1 MQQVIEFLASEGYT
15 IGEFVAD
22 GKIRRFPL
30 DDKDTKR
37 SGWYKAYTNHAPD
50 NGEVYYVVA
59 YGDWRSDD
67 RKKYCSLSRKLP
79 TQTNRLHK
87 EQYEK
92 ANKEA
97 EAQRAA
103 EHERVAANC
112 AEFWETLELTGASP
126 YLERKKI
133 SGDLGIRYRELNKCI
148 YVPVRDIDG
157 KIWSLE
163 EINEEGKKLSWTGGR
178 KIGGFHVIG
187 TLGDVIYLAEG
198 FATAAS
204 IHLASANGC
213 VCTFGTGQFKAVAG
227 IFRKRYPDKKIVIC
241 GDLDNPFKK
250 SNSQKLAEDAAKL
263 VGGFVLLPKFKRNGE
278 TEEDF
283 VTDFN
288 DLYCR
293 EGAEEVKAQLQTS
306 VALEPIA
313 LSAIEVVSTPFP
325 DEDEK
330 GKRLGT
336 LENLKE
342 LLRRLKINLRYN
354 GIKKKEE
361 VLIPGLVTSVDNHE
375 NVTLSNIISWCE
387 RCKISSRNVQG
398 YLTSIAD
405 GNLYNP
411 VATWIES
418 EVWDGNSRLSEF
430 YATLD
435 APNCV
440 LKETLIRRWL
450 ISAIAAAYEP
460 NGVSAH
466 GVLVL
471 QGAQYV
477 GKTRWFKAL
486 APKELGV
493 LKEGAILAPSD
504 KDSVF
509 QSVSNWIVELG
520 ELDATFKKS
529 DISQLKA
536 FITKSSDVMRRP
548 FDRRD
553 SSYARRTV
561 FFGSVNEET
570 YLNDPTGNR
579 RFWTIGPHVKVNS
592 EHGINMQQLWAEVR
606 EIYLSGEQWWLTGD
620 EMRELN
626 MHNEQFESVD
636 PIEELI
642 QSKFDW
648 ADPRRTQYTAT
659 EILEMA
665 GAKTPTTKDLRTAG
679 RIVAKLSGVPMHRSN
694 GRRLYWVAPQ
704 LLRREEKYS
713 IQS

>member
-1 MQQVIEFLASEGYT
+1 VQQVIEFLASEGYT
-15 IGEFVAD
+15 IGELIAD
-22 GKIRRFPL
+22 GEIHKFPL
-30 DDKDTKR
+30 DEKDKKT
-37 SGWYKAYTNHAPD
+37 SGWYKAYKNHAID
-50 NGEVYYVVA
+50 NGEIYYVVA
-59 YGDWRSDD
+59 YGDWRSGDS
-67 RKKYCSLSRKLP
+67 KKYCSLSRKLSP
-79 TQTNRLHK
+79 QAHRLHK

-92 ANKEA
+92 AHKEVQA
-97 EAQRAA
+97 KRAA
-103 EHERVAANC
+103 EHERVAAAC
-112 AEFWETLELTGASP
+112 ADFWESLEHTGTSP

-133 SGDLGIRYRELNKCI
+133 SGEFGIRYRELNGCI
-148 YVPVRDIDG
+148 YIPIRDIDG

-163 EINEEGKKLSWTGGR
+163 EINAEGKKLSWTGAR
-178 KIGGFHVIG
+178 KVGGFHVVG
-187 TLGDVIYLAEG
+187 EAGDVIYLAEG

-204 IHLASANGC
+204 IKLATGMGC
-213 VCTFGTGQFKAVAG
+213 VCTFGTGQFKAVAAT
-227 IFRKRYPDKKIVIC
+227 FRKRYPDRKIIIC
-241 GDLDNPFKK
+241 GDLNHPSKK
-250 SNSQKLAEDAAKL
+250 SSSEKLAEDAAKL
-263 VGGFVLLPKFKRNGE
+263 VGGFVLFPKFKNS

-283 VTDFN
+283 PTDFN

-293 EGAEEVKAQLQTS
+293 EGADEVKRQLAAS
-306 VALEPIA
+306 CNLSPIP
-313 LSAIEVVSTPFP
+313 LSPHEIVTTPYP
-325 DEDEK
+325 DEDDK

-336 LENLKE
+336 IENLKE
-342 LLRRLKINLRYN
+342 LLRRLQITLRYN

-361 VLIPGLVTSVDNHE
+361 VLIPGLTTSVDNHE

-418 EVWDGNSRLSEF
+418 ERWDGNSRLPEF
-430 YATLD
+430 YSTLD
-435 APNCV
+435 APGCI

-536 FITKSSDVMRRP
+536 FITKNSDVMRRP

-579 RFWTIGPHVKVNS
+579 RFWTIGPHVQVNS

-606 EIYLSGEQWWLTGD
+606 ELYRAGEQWWLTNE

-648 ADPRRTQYTAT
+648 ADPRRVEYTAT
-659 EILEMA
+659 EILELA
-665 GAKTPTTKDLRTAG
+665 GAKSPTTKDLRTAG
-679 RIVAKLSGVPMHRSN
+679 RIAAKLSGMPMHRSN
-694 GRRLYWVAPQ
+694 GRRLYSVPPQ

-713 IQS
+713 IQP

>member
-1 MQQVIEFLASEGYT
+1 VQQVIEHLASEGYT
-15 IGEFVAD
+15 IGEFIAD
-22 GKIRRFPL
+22 GKIRRFAL
-30 DDKDTKR
+30 DEKDSKR
-37 SGWYKAYTNHAPD
+37 SGWYKAYTNYAPD
-50 NGEVYYVVA
+50 NGEPYYVVA
-59 YGDWRSDD
+59 YGDWRSDE

-79 TQTNRLHK
+79 SAQNRLHK

-92 ANKEA
+92 AKREA
-97 EAQRAA
+97 DAERAT
-103 EHERVAANC
+103 EHERVAKNC
-112 AEFWETLELTGASP
+112 ADFWETLEHTGASP
-126 YLERKKI
+126 YLDRKQI
-133 SGDLGIRYRELNKCI
+133 SGELGIRYRELNKCV

-163 EINEEGKKLSWTGGR
+163 EINEEGKKLSWAGGR
-178 KIGGFHVIG
+178 KVGGFHIIG
-187 TLGDVIYLAEG
+187 QLGDVVYLAEG

-204 IHLASANGC
+204 IQLATGHGC
-213 VCTFGTGQFKAVAG
+213 VCTFGTGQFKAVAS

-241 GDLDNPFKK
+241 GDLNHPSKK
-250 SNSQKLAEDAAKL
+250 SASEKLAEDAAKL
-263 VGGFVLLPKFKRNGE
+263 VGGFVLFPKFKNS
-278 TEEDF
+278 TDEDF
-283 VTDFN
+283 PTDFN

-293 EGAEEVKAQLQTS
+293 EGAEEVKRQLETS
-306 VALEPIA
+306 HDLAPLP
-313 LSAIEVVSTPFP
+313 LSGTEIVNNPFP

-342 LLRRLKINLRYN
+342 LLRRLNIRLRYN

-361 VLIPGLVTSVDNHE
+361 VLIPGLTTSVDNHE

-418 EVWDGNSRLSEF
+418 EPWDGNSRLQEF
-430 YATLD
+430 YDTLD
-435 APNCV
+435 APGCV

-579 RFWTIGPHVKVNS
+579 RFWTIGPHVQVNS
-592 EHGINMQQLWAEVR
+592 EHGINMQQLWAEAR
-606 EIYLSGEQWWLTGD
+606 ELYRAGEQWWLTNE

-626 MHNEQFESVD
+626 MHNEQFEAVD

-648 ADPRRTQYTAT
+648 NDPRRVEYTAT
-659 EILEMA
+659 EVLELA
-665 GAKTPTTKDLRTAG
+665 GAKSPTTKDLRTAG
-679 RIVAKLSGVPMHRSN
+679 RICAKLSGVPMHRSN
-694 GRRLYWVAPQ
+694 GRRLYSVPPQ

-713 IQS
+713 VQN